1 MKILIIGM
9 GPGIGFSLAKRFG
22 AEGAEI
28 LMVARNAKKLAGF
41 KKALGAAGIASK
53 SYAVDI
59 GNVQA
64 YAAVLQQIAQEHPA
78 IDILHYNASVYNPTP
93 PSQLAYST
101 FLNEININTGGAL
114 LATQAFLPA
123 MKLRGNGAIFF
134 TGGGSAHSAPP
145 ELVSLSIGKAGI
157 RNLALCLAQECAPDG
172 IQVATVTVN
181 GMVAPGTK
189 YDPDVIAGMFWE
201 LYQLPKTQWVWEKTI

>member
-1 MKILIIGM
+1 MKMLIIGM

-28 LMVARNAKKLAGF
+28 LMMARNAEKLAGF
-41 KKALGAAGIASK
+41 EKALQAVGITSK

-64 YAAVLQQIAQEHPA
+64 YTAALQQLAAEHPDL
-78 IDILHYNASVYNPTP
+78 DILHYNASAYNPTA
-93 PSQLAYST
+93 PSLLAYST
-101 FLNEININTGGAL
+101 FLHEITINTGGAL
-114 LATQAFLPA
+114 LAAQAFLPA
-123 MKLRGNGAIFF
+123 MKLRGKGTVFF
-134 TGGGSAHSAPP
+134 TGGGSAHKAPP

-157 RNLALCLAQECAPDG
+157 RNLAYCLAQEYAPIG
-172 IQVATVTVN
+172 IQVSTVTVN

-189 YDPDVIAGMFWE
+189 LDPDTIAGMFWE
-201 LYQLPKTQWVWEKTI
+201 LYQLPKAQWIWEKTI

>member
-1 MKILIIGM
+1 MKMLIIGM

-28 LMVARNAKKLAGF
+28 LMVARNSEKLAGF
-41 KKALGAAGIASK
+41 EKSLGATGIASK

-64 YAAVLQQIAQEHPA
+64 YTAVLQQIAQEHPD
-78 IDILHYNASVYNPTP
+78 IDILHYNASVYNPTLP
-93 PSQLAYST
+93 LELAYST
-101 FLNEININTGGAL
+101 FLTEININTGGAL
-114 LATQAFLPA
+114 LAAQAFLPA
-123 MKLRGNGAIFF
+123 MKLRGKGTVFF
-134 TGGGSAHSAPP
+134 TGGGSAFKAPP

-157 RNLALCLAQECAPDG
+157 RNLALCLAQECTPIG

-189 YDPDVIAGMFWE
+189 HDPDLIAGMFWE
-201 LYQLPKTQWVWEKTI
+201 LYQLPKAQWVWEKTI